1 MAAWTLGNGGIMT
14 FTPTWE
20 QFQDFQGF
28 ISYMEEQ
35 GAHHCGVA
43 KVGAWSLCTYI
54 NIVLPLHMW
63 AWLLYRAHT
72 YTHTK

>member
-1 MAAWTLGNGGIMT
+1 MLSYKENLSCLASVKMASWTLGSGGIMI

-20 QFQDFQGF
+20 QFRDFQGF

-43 KVGAWSLCTYI
+43 KVGAWSCA
-54 NIVLPLHMW
+54 N
-63 AWLLYRAHT
+63 
-72 YTHTK
+72 